1 MKSVGI
7 TQIYNG
13 ALQFYNIST
22 NITHIITMSTPSYE
36 GVRQLDLLRMGMLSY
51 KGEEMNIVNG
61 FEGIDKRVVEVMDSG
76 NCWRNE

>member
-1 MKSVGI
+1 
-7 TQIYNG
+7 
-13 ALQFYNIST
+13 
-22 NITHIITMSTPSYE
+22 MSTPSYE